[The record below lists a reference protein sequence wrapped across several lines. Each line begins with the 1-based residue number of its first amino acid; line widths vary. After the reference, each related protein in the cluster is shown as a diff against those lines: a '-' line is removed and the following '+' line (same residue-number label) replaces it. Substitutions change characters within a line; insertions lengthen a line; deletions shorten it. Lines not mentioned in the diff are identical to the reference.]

1 MWARVSLILG
11 VALALYG
18 ALIRPALF
26 IPFRRPVISRSAVL
40 VTGTSSGLGQ
50 HTSLYLASKGFSVF
64 ATVLTDQDAR
74 ALIALWDEMQR
85 PYREQASN
93 NAQIIPIIMDVTSDD
108 SVEAGLTKVKDYLV
122 ESTLSLSGIVNNAG
136 IHAVGSIHGGSQMED
151 YQNSFNVNVIGVL
164 RVTEAFLPLLSAGGR
179 IVNIGS
185 VVGTVAARGCAP
197 YCATK
202 HALEAV
208 SDSWRQDLLPHKISV
223 SLIQPGFT
231 PSDICRSKI
240 FCGDAGRL
248 EEVSAVVYDALI
260 SKYPL
265 TRYAIGKVWIIPSWL
280 AVLTDSFLPDRL
292 GDSLQNITE
301 RLSGGVSNRYWK
313 SE

>member
-1 MWARVSLILG
+1 MRPYISLILG
-11 VALALYG
+11 AILCAALVH
-18 ALIRPALF
+18 RALF
-26 IPFRRPVISRSAVL
+26 IPFRQPATSRSAVL

-64 ATVLTDQDAR
+64 ATVLTDHDAR
-74 ALIALWDEMQR
+74 TLSALWNDIQI
-85 PYREQASN
+85 PLQQQASN

-108 SVEAGLTKVKDYLV
+108 SVEQGLKKVKDYLV
-122 ESTLSLSGIVNNAG
+122 ESTLTLIGIVNNAG

-151 YQNSFNVNVIGVL
+151 YQNSFNVNVFGVL

-185 VVGTVAARGCAP
+185 VVGTVAVRGCAP

-208 SDSWRQDLLPHKISV
+208 SDSWRQDLLPHMISV

-240 FCGDAGRL
+240 FCGDSGRL
-248 EEVSAVVYDALI
+248 EEVSAVVYDALV
-260 SKYPL
+260 SKYPR
-265 TRYAIGKVWIIPSWL
+265 TRYAIGKVWILPSWL
-280 AVLTDSFLPDRL
+280 AVITDSFMPDRL
-292 GDSLQNITE
+292 GDSLVNITE
-301 RLSGGVSNRYWK
+301 WLSGGASKRYWK
-313 SE
+313 FD